1 MCDILKDDKYN
12 LTNDFKF
19 SLSHDIVNG
28 LAFLHAKNIIHGTLK
43 SRNCLIDYKW
53 TVKIADWEYVKIYTH
68 LNSKKNPLNH
78 LRKTADDV
86 GKNESAFLEFW
97 TAPEIIKSGYALMPS
112 MQGDIY
118 SYSIILQEIFTRKDP
133 YAEHYDTLSHSELI
147 KAICDN
153 NLRPTHTQDMP
164 NAIKQIMDYGWSEDP
179 LKRPTCDQIQK
190 QLRQAHHFKKTVLD
204 SMMEAVDDYTFLL
217 EEKLEKNT
225 KKLQSANEKLKYI
238 QDKMVPPSLHRKLRH
253 LPEFHIE
260 QEMSSSVCILC
271 LKLLNPTGASNVGKV
286 HSNTKQP
293 GKDLLNGSTNHA
305 FQDAGDSTLNDSV
318 ESVSFV
324 DKMEYA
330 DRKLQE
336 LCKQHKAYKM
346 DYCDTFLVLCGIG
359 SKRVDKKHV
368 LNSCKIALEILTCD
382 LTREVG
388 LIWQGAL
395 HKGSIHTGLVNNG
408 LPRCYIV
415 GDPLEKTQELLRH
428 SSQNKILISNEF
440 SESLSEIQNSVYQMV
455 DNGKCYIQ
463 VSLLRL
469 LLQVNMVN

>member
-1 MCDILKDDKYN
+1 MYISGPLCDILKDDKYN

-68 LNSKKNPLNH
+68 LNSKKNPLNQ

-86 GKNESAFLEFW
+86 GKDESAFLEFW

-112 MQGDIY
+112 MHGDIY

-133 YAEHYDTLSHSELI
+133 YAEHYDNLSYSELI
-147 KAICDN
+147 KAIVDN

-190 QLRQAHHFKKTVLD
+190 QLRRAHHFKKTVLD
-204 SMMEAVDDYTFLL
+204 AMMEAVDDYTFLL
-217 EEKLEKNT
+217 EEKLEKNS
-225 KKLQSANEKLKYI
+225 KKLQSANEKLKYVK
-238 QDKMVPPSLHRKLRH
+238 DKMVPPSLHRKLRH

-260 QEMSSSVCILC
+260 QEMSGSVCILC
-271 LKLLNPTGASNVGKV
+271 LKLLNPTGASVGNKR
-286 HSNTKQP
+286 
-293 GKDLLNGSTNHA
+293 GKMEGLGNLPIRRATNHA
-305 FQDAGDSTLNDSV
+305 FQKKTVDELNESV
-318 ESVSFV
+318 ESISFV

-359 SKRVDKKHV
+359 SKSVDKKHV

-382 LTREVG
+382 LTREMG
-388 LIWQGAL
+388 LNWQGAM
-395 HKGSIHTGLVNNG
+395 HKGCIHTGLVNNG

-415 GDPLEKTQELLRH
+415 GDPLEKTQDLLRH
-428 SSQNKILISNEF
+428 SAQNKILISKDF
-440 SESLSEIQNSVYQMV
+440 SDSLSEIQNSTYQMLA
-455 DNGKCYIQ
+455 NGRLYIQ
-463 VSLLRL
+463 V
-469 LLQVNMVN
+469 